1 MPAVLAPSLAGC
13 GVEPAPPLRI
23 GTNVWP
29 GYEPLYL
36 ARELGYLDPRSVH
49 LVEYPSAS
57 EVIRA
62 FRNHAIEAAALTFD
76 EVLLLTQDGFKPR
89 VVLEELAP

>member
-1 MPAVLAPSLAGC
+1 MPAVLALSLAGC

-23 GTNVWP
+23 GTNVWS

-62 FRNHAIEAAALTFD
+62 FRNQAIEAAALTFD
-76 EVLLLTQDGFKPR
+76 EVLLLTQDGFEPR
-89 VVLEELAP
+89 VVLEDLSP

>member
-1 MPAVLAPSLAGC
+1 MRITAIIISVSLFSAILLNIGC
-13 GVEPAPPLRI
+13 HKEPTALVRI

-36 ARELGYLDPRSVH
+36 ARELGYYKDLNVR

-62 FRNHAIEAAALTFD
+62 FKN
-76 EVLLLTQDGFKPR
+76 KN
-89 VVLEELAP
+89 LER